1 MNIILTKNALFYKKN
16 QDMEANSIIK
26 ELIEIATSNKNEKD
40 FLLNEINE
48 SSILENL
55 EYKYSIRIFQVNKPV
70 HFIKEKELFDQIF
83 AYILIIEIGD
93 YIIVFSRNS
102 FSILKELKEKFQLIK
117 NIDFAKTL
125 RKETEYQKLTLRNM
139 TISEQ
144 DIRSRSFEAKDL
156 NGVLSLHS
164 AGRSIPS
171 YIKVKDA
178 ERKMSLS
185 STGRIV
191 EDSERINIDD
201 LALWASFQISLLE
214 SHNEK
219 DSFLDNFA
227 KHVDFKEVV
236 DKYEPTA
243 ILLEYHAI
251 HDQIEVTETPIFKK
265 LRNGQYSKI
274 CDKRR
279 SIIFQELEKIHEITS
294 IDINGNGILG
304 AGKLRKNQNRYS
316 IQSLQLKKYY
326 IDENGKKITLQNF
339 INKNHLFSVTFTVP
353 SYMYFMGNIYQNTS
367 SISEIKNILDALDTS
382 LKMDN
387 VTSEK
392 GTILTDSNNFSKDSL
407 FYAIENHHS
416 KDDYIFCD
424 DLGDEWADHIT
435 INNKKNC
442 ISFIHSKYKNK
453 NKKSQKDVSTSASN
467 LHDITGQAIKNLGN
481 MYFSKEKFLDK
492 KSSLNGCY
500 RNDKI
505 QSNIH
510 KVRKGNLDDLDTDLE
525 ELLKQH
531 SLHRKCIIACPFLSR
546 QDMEKEFNELA
557 AGNKVRGHIIQL
569 LWILS
574 SFIHAAKESG
584 IIPII
589 YCKP

>member
-1 MNIILTKNALFYKKN
+1 MSIIKENVILTKNALFYKKN
-16 QDMEANSIIK
+16 QDIETNRIIE
-26 ELIEIATSNKNEKD
+26 ELIELATSNKNEKD

-139 TISEQ
+139 TISEH

-171 YIKVKDA
+171 YIKVKDDD
-178 ERKMSLS
+178 RKMSLS

-201 LALWASFQISLLE
+201 LALWASFQINLLE

-227 KHVDFKEVV
+227 KHVDFKEVI
-236 DKYEPTA
+236 DKYKPTA

-279 SIIFQELEKIHEITS
+279 SIIFQELEKIHDITS

-339 INKNHLFSVTFTVP
+339 INKNHLFSVTFTDP

-367 SISEIKNILDALDTS
+367 SRSEIKNILDALDTS
-382 LKMDN
+382 LNMDN
-387 VTSEK
+387 VTIEK
-392 GTILTDSNNFSKDSL
+392 GTILPDANNFSNHSL
-407 FYAIENHHS
+407 FYAIEKHHS
-416 KDDYIFCD
+416 KDHYIFCD

-435 INNKKNC
+435 INNKNNC
-442 ISFIHSKYKNK
+442 ISFIHSKYKE
-453 NKKSQKDVSTSASN
+453 KSSTSASN

-481 MYFSKEKFLDK
+481 MYFSKEKFLEK
-492 KSSLNGCY
+492 KLRLNAY
-500 RNDKI
+500 YS

-510 KVRKGNLDDLDTDLE
+510 RVRKGNLDNLDTDLE
-525 ELLKQH
+525 NLLKQH
-531 SLHRKCIIACPFLSR
+531 SLHRKCIIACPFLSK

-589 YCKP
+589 YCKL

>member
-1 MNIILTKNALFYKKN
+1 MSIIKENVILTKNALFYKKN
-16 QDMEANSIIK
+16 QDIETNRIIE
-26 ELIEIATSNKNEKD
+26 ELIELATSNKNEKD

-185 STGRIV
+185 STGRLV

-201 LALWASFQISLLE
+201 LALWASFQINLLE
-214 SHNEK
+214 SNNEK

-251 HDQIEVTETPIFKK
+251 HDQIEVNGTPIFKK
-265 LRNGQYSKI
+265 LKNGQYSKI

-279 SIIFQELEKIHEITS
+279 SIIFQELEKIHEITG
-294 IDINGNGILG
+294 IDSNSNGILG

-326 IDENGKKITLQNF
+326 IDENGTKITLQNF
-339 INKNHLFSVTFTVP
+339 INKNHLFSVTFTDP

-367 SISEIKNILDALDTS
+367 SRSEIKNILDALDTS
-382 LKMDN
+382 LMMDN

-435 INNKKNC
+435 INNKNNC
-442 ISFIHSKYKNK
+442 ISFIHSKYKE
-453 NKKSQKDVSTSASN
+453 KSSTSASN

-481 MYFSKEKFLDK
+481 MYFSKEKFLEK
-492 KSSLNGCY
+492 KLRLNAY
-500 RNDKI
+500 YS
-505 QSNIH
+505 QSDIH
-510 KVRKGNLDDLDTDLE
+510 KVRKGDLDDLGTDLE
-525 ELLKQH
+525 NLLKQH

-546 QDMEKEFNELA
+546 QDMENEFNNLA

-574 SFIHAAKESG
+574 SFIHAAKELG

-589 YCKP
+589 YCKL

>member
-1 MNIILTKNALFYKKN
+1 
-16 QDMEANSIIK
+16 
-26 ELIEIATSNKNEKD
+26 
-40 FLLNEINE
+40 
-48 SSILENL
+48 
-55 EYKYSIRIFQVNKPV
+55 
-70 HFIKEKELFDQIF
+70 
-83 AYILIIEIGD
+83 
-93 YIIVFSRNS
+93 
-102 FSILKELKEKFQLIK
+102 
-117 NIDFAKTL
+117 
-125 RKETEYQKLTLRNM
+125 M

>member
-1 MNIILTKNALFYKKN
+1 MNIIKENIILTKNALFYKKN

-70 HFIKEKELFDQIF
+70 YFIKEKELFDQIF

-178 ERKMSLS
+178 GRKMSLS
-185 STGRIV
+185 STGRLV

-201 LALWASFQISLLE
+201 LALWASFQINLLE
-214 SHNEK
+214 SNNEK

-236 DKYEPTA
+236 DKYDPTA

-294 IDINGNGILG
+294 IDSNRDGILG

-316 IQSLQLKKYY
+316 IRSLQLKKYY

-339 INKNHLFSVTFTVP
+339 INKNHLISVTFTDP

-382 LKMDN
+382 PKMDN

-392 GTILTDSNNFSKDSL
+392 GTILPSSKNFSKHSL
-407 FYAIENHHS
+407 FYAIEKHHS
-416 KDDYIFCD
+416 KDHYIFCD

-435 INNKKNC
+435 INNKINC
-442 ISFIHSKYKNK
+442 ISFIHSKYKEN
-453 NKKSQKDVSTSASN
+453 SSTSASN

-481 MYFSKEKFLDK
+481 MYFSKEKFLEK
-492 KSSLNGCY
+492 KLHLNGY
-500 RNDKI
+500 YSK
-505 QSNIH
+505 SNIH
-510 KVRKGNLDDLDTDLE
+510 KVRKGNLDNLDTDLE
-525 ELLKQH
+525 NLLKQY

>member
-1 MNIILTKNALFYKKN
+1 MNIIKENIILTKNALFYKKN

-467 LHDITGQAIKNLGN
+467 
-481 MYFSKEKFLDK
+481 
-492 KSSLNGCY
+492 
-500 RNDKI
+500 
-505 QSNIH
+505 
-510 KVRKGNLDDLDTDLE
+510 
-525 ELLKQH
+525 
-531 SLHRKCIIACPFLSR
+531 
-546 QDMEKEFNELA
+546 
-557 AGNKVRGHIIQL
+557 
-569 LWILS
+569 
-574 SFIHAAKESG
+574 
-584 IIPII
+584 
-589 YCKP
+589 

>member
-1 MNIILTKNALFYKKN
+1 
-16 QDMEANSIIK
+16 
-26 ELIEIATSNKNEKD
+26 
-40 FLLNEINE
+40 
-48 SSILENL
+48 
-55 EYKYSIRIFQVNKPV
+55 
-70 HFIKEKELFDQIF
+70 
-83 AYILIIEIGD
+83 
-93 YIIVFSRNS
+93 
-102 FSILKELKEKFQLIK
+102 
-117 NIDFAKTL
+117 
-125 RKETEYQKLTLRNM
+125 M

-178 ERKMSLS
+178 GRKMSLS
-185 STGRIV
+185 STGRLV

-201 LALWASFQISLLE
+201 LALWASFQINLLE
-214 SHNEK
+214 SNNEK

-236 DKYEPTA
+236 DKYDPTA

-294 IDINGNGILG
+294 IDSNRDGILG

-316 IQSLQLKKYY
+316 IRSLQLKKYY

-339 INKNHLFSVTFTVP
+339 INKNHLFSVTFTDP

-382 LKMDN
+382 PKMDN

-392 GTILTDSNNFSKDSL
+392 GTILPSSKNFSKHSL
-407 FYAIENHHS
+407 FYAIEKHHS
-416 KDDYIFCD
+416 KDHYIFCD

-435 INNKKNC
+435 INNKINC
-442 ISFIHSKYKNK
+442 ISFIHSKYKEN
-453 NKKSQKDVSTSASN
+453 SSTSASN

-481 MYFSKEKFLDK
+481 MYFSKEKFLEK
-492 KSSLNGCY
+492 KLHLNGY
-500 RNDKI
+500 YSK
-505 QSNIH
+505 SNIH
-510 KVRKGNLDDLDTDLE
+510 KVRKGNLDNLDTDLE
-525 ELLKQH
+525 NLLKQY